1 MRAIDKGPEPKA
13 LPAYRAVP
21 GATYDGKDFTPV
33 KDAIRDAILR
43 DQFHLCCY
51 CLRRISSETQPHPT
65 KPDVPA
71 VVKIKIE
78 HWQSQD
84 AFPHLQLVWSNLLG
98 ACLGGQGSPWSAQTC
113 DTRKGEAAITLNPLD
128 PKHIAMLYCTSSG
141 RLESKNSTFQQD
153 IDVRLGLNHTIL
165 VRERKTMLDRA
176 LEHLK
181 HRYPTSGFPVG
192 KVKNLIHE
200 LETPTDGK
208 LPEFCNVLRLW
219 AQKRFGELV

>member
-71 VVKIKIE
+71 VVKMKIE
-78 HWQSQD
+78 HWHRKTHFRICS
-84 AFPHLQLVWSNLLG
+84 SCG
-98 ACLGGQGSPWSAQTC
+98 AIYLA
-113 DTRKGEAAITLNPLD
+113 RA
-128 PKHIAMLYCTSSG
+128 
-141 RLESKNSTFQQD
+141 LED
-153 IDVRLGLNHTIL
+153 RVRLG
-165 VRERKTMLDRA
+165 RRKPAIRA
-176 LEHLK
+176 
-181 HRYPTSGFPVG
+181 R
-192 KVKNLIHE
+192 
-200 LETPTDGK
+200 GK
-208 LPEFCNVLRLW
+208 LPLR
-219 AQKRFGELV
+219 